1 MNRLGIDETKSN
13 MSLSPSVTD
22 ALDKGAALAEE
33 SRLSQT
39 HSGHILVGI
48 VNALPTDHSLRRLV
62 AVPEV
67 SHAVEGINFGDSR
80 SPDWT
85 GVSRRY
91 RISSNG
97 RLACNFAIDMAGAA
111 GRKVAEPS
119 DLLIALL
126 LNESSSASLALERL
140 RQGMAVEV
148 LEMAKRLSDL
158 PAGVLEKCWSESES
172 QEMVRVR
179 ESPRPTTSR

>member
-1 MNRLGIDETKSN
+1 M
-13 MSLSPSVTD
+13 PS
-22 ALDKGAALAEE
+22 KGLTSAI
-33 SRLSQT
+33 Q
-39 HSGHILVGI
+39 
-48 VNALPTDHSLRRLV
+48 
-62 AVPEV
+62 
-67 SHAVEGINFGDSR
+67 
-80 SPDWT
+80 
-85 GVSRRY
+85 
-91 RISSNG
+91 G
-97 RLACNFAIDMAGAA
+97 RLTGPESPAGTAFRLTVGWLAISAIDMAGAA